1 MLKKATYHWYNT
13 INETMKDTM
22 AHIHDIQ
29 PMPTLL
35 MYGTKDLI
43 VDTRQLMSLKKNIK
57 HLNYI
62 LKLGKVLPR
71 GSQ

>member
-35 MYGTKDLI
+35 N
-43 VDTRQLMSLKKNIK
+43 V
-57 HLNYI
+57 LNQ
-62 LKLGKVLPR
+62 GFNC
-71 GSQ
+71 